1 LENYLLDLEKANV
14 NLTQQTIFVPPYDSY
29 MHSKQLVQ
37 ELQLRTD
44 MSVRKTIDQYV
55 ATKIKSLQRFYK
67 GMIWL
72 VTSDTLP
79 SEDNSW

>member
-1 LENYLLDLEKANV
+1 
-14 NLTQQTIFVPPYDSY
+14 

-37 ELQLRTD
+37 ASESGKD
-44 MSVRKTIDQYV
+44 VSAKKTIDQYV

-79 SEDNSW
+79 SEENSW